1 MNIPTKTFTKHPA
14 RLAERGRPRS
24 STRSSPGHEI
34 TDGEL
39 AAADPYEQLAASK
52 RIAAMLASGKQAW
65 LYVDGRSA
73 TEAS

>member
-1 MNIPTKTFTKHPA
+1 MNVPTKTSTKHAA
-14 RLAERGRPRS
+14 RLAGRGRPRS
-24 STRSSPGHEI
+24 STRSSPEHEI
-34 TDGEL
+34 TDAEL
-39 AAADPYEQLAASK
+39 AAADRYEQLAAHK